1 MGSYDDILDQVP
13 IDQLAGQLGVGS
25 DEVRQAA
32 EHALPAL
39 LGGLQANA
47 SDPAG
52 ADSLLAALSDH
63 QGAVDSL
70 GDVDEQD
77 GRAIVG
83 NIFGGN
89 TDQVVNQLGG
99 LGGTSGSLV
108 QKLLPLLA
116 PIVMSWLAKKMG
128 QGGLGGMLAA
138 DQGRPAPQAP
148 VRERAPP
155 TPARSSPAVQAP
167 TADRSRLRGAQPRR
181 GGRGRQW
188 PTAGHPRPG
197 ARRGRR
203 FVGRQRWGRRHPRR
217 PARWAPRQR
226 QALTPPPSTSTSPS
240 TVERPRMAAL
250 RRREATSCD
259 RKWPLDMCEAAERG
273 LSTVEKRPNVASRRL
288 RNGAVTGAWPG

>member
-1 MGSYDDILDQVP
+1 MGSYDEILDQVP

-47 SDPAG
+47 SDAAG

-63 QGAVDSL
+63 QGAVNGL

-116 PIVMSWLAKKMG
+116 PIVMSWLANKMG
-128 QGGLGGMLAA
+128 QGGLGGMLGGGSGSTRTAGAGTETGSTDAGPLFPGGAGA
-138 DQGRPAPQAP
+138 DSGP
-148 VRERAPP
+148 
-155 TPARSSPAVQAP
+155 VQAP
-167 TADRSRLRGAQPRR
+167 GSA
-181 GGRGRQW
+181 
-188 PTAGHPRPG
+188 
-197 ARRGRR
+197 
-203 FVGRQRWGRRHPRR
+203 
-217 PARWAPRQR
+217 
-226 QALTPPPSTSTSPS
+226 TP
-240 TVERPRMAAL
+240 
-250 RRREATSCD
+250 
-259 RKWPLDMCEAAERG
+259 
-273 LSTVEKRPNVASRRL
+273 
-288 RNGAVTGAWPG
+288 TGAAAGGSGPLQDILGQVLGGGAGSSGGGGGAGDILGGLLGGLLGSGKR